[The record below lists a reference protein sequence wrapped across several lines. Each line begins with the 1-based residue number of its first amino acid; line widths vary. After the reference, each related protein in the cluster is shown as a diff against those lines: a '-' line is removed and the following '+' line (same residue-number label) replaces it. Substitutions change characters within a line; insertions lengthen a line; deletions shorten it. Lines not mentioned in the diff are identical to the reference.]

1 VTSGRRFDVVVVG
14 GGPGGSSAAIA
25 CAEAGFQVAILER
38 ERFPRDL
45 PGETLHPGV
54 EPLLRRLGVLEKVL
68 AASFIRHEGHW
79 VRWGYEEEAPS
90 SARWMPFG
98 GDPEASPPW
107 RGFQAWRADFD
118 ALLLQRA
125 RDAGATVYQACR
137 AVDLLRGKSG
147 RVAGVVTS
155 PKRMGIQGATGTKL
169 RAHFVVDVAG
179 GRHWLARRHALTIE
193 RHSPRLIARYGYVDG
208 ACPGRDEALSLVAD
222 PDGWSW
228 TARVRPRR
236 YAWTRLSLR
245 DSKGKRYLLPP
256 EEWRGDGLRPWGKVR
271 YCLRVFYSLDAGA
284 KDLRPEAIER
294 AGIAVERSQRSYVIV
309 FLAFGQVAQV
319 SVRLR
324 GFEYGDSRS
333 QAIEQALAIGYVGIP
348 KALVVAHRP
357 LGHLRKG
364 FELDHS
370 FLCLMDPMP
379 ELDVSC
385 AGDPGRISVFQ
396 SFRDLFD
403 LTHYLCQGFTL

>member
-1 VTSGRRFDVVVVG
+1 MTSCRRFDVVVVG

-25 CAEAGFQVAILER
+25 CAGAGLRVAILER

-68 AASFIRHEGHW
+68 AAAFIRHEGHW
-79 VRWGYEEEAPS
+79 VRWGYEEDAPS

-98 GDPEASPPW
+98 GDPEARPPW

-125 RDAGATVYQACR
+125 RDAGATEYQACR
-137 AVDLLRGKSG
+137 AADLLRGKSG
-147 RVAGVVTS
+147 RVAGVVAS
-155 PKRMGIQGATGTKL
+155 PKRKGTQGTTGTKL
-169 RAHFVVDVAG
+169 HARFVVDAAG

-208 ACPGRDEALSLVAD
+208 ACPGRDQAPSLVAD

-245 DSKGKRYLLPP
+245 ESKGKRHLLPP
-256 EEWRGDGLRPWGKVR
+256 EELRGNGLRPWGKVR
-271 YCLRVFYSLDAGA
+271 GADVSWRVVVPAAGSGYFLVGDAAAVLDPASSHGVL
-284 KDLRPEAIER
+284 KAIMSGMM
-294 AGIAVERSQRSYVIV
+294 AAH
-309 FLAFGQVAQV
+309 
-319 SVRLR
+319 
-324 GFEYGDSRS
+324 
-333 QAIEQALAIGYVGIP
+333 
-348 KALVVAHRP
+348 LVTRVAHHDASESLAAQMYSDWIR
-357 LGHLRKG
+357 RW
-364 FELDHS
+364 FDH
-370 FLCLMDPMP
+370 
-379 ELDVSC
+379 DV
-385 AGDPGRISVFQ
+385 AGLSALYARLSGSPR
-396 SFRDLFD
+396 
-403 LTHYLCQGFTL
+403 